1 MQTFLN
7 QDIFFFEAQRIF
19 SLAVPN
25 LSFFVCSG
33 VVRTQLHAGSDRAW
47 FRRGHLE
54 EKPGQ
59 VFSVQRLPGS
69 QSPD

>member
-7 QDIFFFEAQRIF
+7 QDIFF
-19 SLAVPN
+19 SKLKD
-25 LSFFVCSG
+25 SFHWQFLILCVCSG
-33 VVRTQLHAGSDRAW
+33 VVRSQLHAGSDRAW
-47 FRRGHLE
+47 FRRRHLE
-54 EKPGQ
+54 ERPSQ